1 MPTVFI
7 ANLAVVLPVRFASGD
22 TLEDNAASVLN
33 EIHLRRIK
41 ARLRYLLSRGE
52 IDGNEIQAKA
62 LELSNSEML
71 PYLTSDDDD
80 TESDPVYVEAIS
92 MARELIVSRM
102 AQEGLP
108 PPRGLDLHAKALVDG
123 MPELQE
129 KARLRVEARYKAAA
143 EAISGVI

>member
-7 ANLAVVLPVRFASGD
+7 ANLAIILPIRFAAGD

-33 EIHLRRIK
+33 DIHLRRIK

-62 LELSNSEML
+62 LELSDSEML

-80 TESDPVYVEAIS
+80 TESDPVYVEAIA

-108 PPRGLDLHAKALVDG
+108 PPKGLDLHAKALVDG

-129 KARLRVEARYKAAA
+129 RARLRVEARYKAAA